1 MSPHSKFCHC
11 PTLKSRPKTET
22 KVFHARSPSHPNI
35 VSRPS
40 FFSRGFS
47 FAAIH
52 HLLVKRIN
60 DPSYLTVMLNMM
72 DDDDG
77 FFLTLPLRG
86 NLTIADEHL
95 RSRPAPFDVGTF
107 VALYSSWSLS
117 HVRESPAVGWPQ
129 NSERSSI

>member
-1 MSPHSKFCHC
+1 LPLSD
-11 PTLKSRPKTET
+11 LKIQAENRNKGISRPFTI
-22 KVFHARSPSHPNI
+22 PSEHCFK

-86 NLTIADEHL
+86 NLIITDEHL
-95 RSRPAPFDVGTF
+95 RSRPAPHDVGTF
-107 VALYSSWSLS
+107 VAFYSSWSLS